1 MEVKK
6 IISSRAFSPE
16 RPQIFI
22 TAIREGTFFI
32 GGVGVGR
39 DILENF
45 CEKIRGPHTSQ
56 NGFMHDPSRIPRQK
70 HLSPHLL
77 QDKNNREGK

>member
-6 IISSRAFSPE
+6 IYRVENFLANVLKCSLLLLGKVRFLL
-16 RPQIFI
+16 
-22 TAIREGTFFI
+22 
-32 GGVGVGR
+32 GVGR
-39 DILENF
+39 NILDTF

-56 NGFMHDPSRIPRQK
+56 NGFIHDPSHIPTQK

-77 QDKNNREGK
+77 QDKN